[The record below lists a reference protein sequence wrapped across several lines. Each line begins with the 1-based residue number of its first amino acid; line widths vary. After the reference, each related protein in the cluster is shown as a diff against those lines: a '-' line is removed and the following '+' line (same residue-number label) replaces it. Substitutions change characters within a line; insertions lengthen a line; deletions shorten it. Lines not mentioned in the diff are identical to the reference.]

1 MSKSGIILIII
12 IVLIAI
18 GFGLS
23 RDGTPSETGP
33 IKIGFIAPLSG
44 DAAVYGEPGR
54 NVVALAVAEI
64 NNEGGVNGRLL
75 EVIYEDG
82 KCNGKDA
89 TNAAQKLINID
100 KVKIIIGGF
109 CSSESL
115 AVVPLAEANKVFL
128 LSPGSS
134 SPDLT
139 NVSEFFART
148 YPSDATQGAVLA
160 EEAFNNRDWKK
171 VAFIQESLD
180 YPLGVYNAFADTFI
194 ELGGEIIKEEFPT
207 NTTDFRT
214 MLTKLKA
221 EKPDALFVDSQT
233 PAVSERILQQLSD
246 LDWKPNII
254 VNDVVAGDADTITN
268 NAVVL
273 EGAIA
278 AEFGVDPENPQFQ
291 ALLENYQT
299 IYGDELPFQSYGQ
312 TEYDAVYLLRDALLE
327 VGEDATKLASW
338 FREVDG
344 WQGASGSVT
353 IGSDGDRTGGHVL
366 KVIKDGIVTEAQ

>member
-1 MSKSGIILIII
+1 MSKSGIIVIII
-12 IVLIAI
+12 IVLVAI

-64 NNEGGVNGRLL
+64 NKEGGVNGRLL

-115 AVVPLAEANKVFL
+115 AIVPLAEANKVFL

-148 YPSDATQGAVLA
+148 YPSDATQGTVLA

-171 VAFIQESLD
+171 VAFMQESLD
-180 YPLGVYNAFADTFI
+180 YPLGIYNAFTDTFI
-194 ELGGEIIKEEFPT
+194 KLGGEVIKEEFPT

-254 VNDVVAGDADTITN
+254 VNDVVAGDAGTITN

-278 AEFGVDPENPQFQ
+278 AEFGTDPENPKFQ
-291 ALLENYQT
+291 SLLQNYLT
-299 IYGDELPFQSYGQ
+299 TYGDELPFQSYGQ

-327 VGEDATKLASW
+327 VGEDATKLARW

-344 WQGASGSVT
+344 WQGTSGSVT

-366 KVIKDGIVTEAQ
+366 KIIKDGIVTEAQ